1 MFFCGRHILFGTIF
15 RIANTKKRSA
25 KHFRYITGI
34 GGDMSGKIKPKKIL
48 VSFLLIVA
56 ICFAIPAQTAYAD
69 DEKVYLG
76 GMAAGFQ
83 MRTKGATVVALSDI
97 VIGGEIY
104 SPSKKAGISVGDKIM
119 TVAGRE
125 ICCSAD
131 ITAALTQKG
140 ETPVEVV
147 LKRGESEIRTFVT
160 PKKDA
165 NGILKI
171 GIFVRDNLNGIGTI
185 TFFKKNGDFCAL
197 GHSVYGE
204 DGKQIEITG
213 GKAYLCSIIGFEK
226 GKRGSAGELKGVFMD
241 DMPIGTL
248 VKNTSTGIYGKTGKK
263 YDHTKNKEMEIGE
276 ASVGKASFFTCIDGV
291 TIREFSVGI
300 VKVDENE
307 KNNKNLVLKVTDK
320 ELLDETNGILQGMS
334 GSPIVQNGKIVGA
347 VTHVFLNDP
356 GRGFGISISKM
367 LDSFR

>member
-131 ITAALTQKG
+131 ITAALKKKG
-140 ETPVEVV
+140 
-147 LKRGESEIRTFVT
+147 
-160 PKKDA
+160 
-165 NGILKI
+165 
-171 GIFVRDNLNGIGTI
+171 
-185 TFFKKNGDFCAL
+185 
-197 GHSVYGE
+197 Y
-204 DGKQIEITG
+204 
-213 GKAYLCSIIGFEK
+213 
-226 GKRGSAGELKGVFMD
+226 
-241 DMPIGTL
+241 
-248 VKNTSTGIYGKTGKK
+248 
-263 YDHTKNKEMEIGE
+263 
-276 ASVGKASFFTCIDGV
+276 
-291 TIREFSVGI
+291 
-300 VKVDENE
+300 
-307 KNNKNLVLKVTDK
+307 
-320 ELLDETNGILQGMS
+320 
-334 GSPIVQNGKIVGA
+334 
-347 VTHVFLNDP
+347 
-356 GRGFGISISKM
+356 
-367 LDSFR
+367 

>member
-1 MFFCGRHILFGTIF
+1 MFSVSRHILFGTICLF
-15 RIANTKKRSA
+15 SGHEKRSTEL
-25 KHFRYITGI
+25 FRYIMGN
-34 GGDMSGKIKPKKIL
+34 GGDMSGKIKLKKIL

-56 ICFAIPAQTAYAD
+56 VCFAFPAQKAYAD
-69 DEKVYLG
+69 DGKVYLG

-104 SPSKKAGISVGDKIM
+104 SPSKKAGILVGDRIM

-131 ITAALTQKG
+131 ITAALKKKG

-147 LKRGESEIRTFVT
+147 LKRDESEIRTFVT

-171 GIFVRDNLNGIGTI
+171 GVFVRDNLNGIGTI
-185 TFFKKNGDFCAL
+185 TLFKKNGDFCAL

-241 DMPIGTL
+241 DSPIGTL
-248 VKNTSTGIYGKTGKK
+248 EKNASTGIYGKAGKK
-263 YDHTKNKEMEIGE
+263 FDFAKNDEMEIGE
-276 ASVGKASFFTCIDGV
+276 PSVGKASFFTCIDGI
-291 TIREFSVGI
+291 TIREFSIGI
-300 VKVDENE
+300 VKVDEND
-307 KNNKNLVLKVTDK
+307 KDNKNLVLKVTDK

-356 GRGFGISISKM
+356 GRGFGISIAKM
-367 LDSFR
+367 MENFR